1 VRQIGKRSGRE
12 RGRAGGKEEW
22 EGERESR
29 WERGVG
35 GRESC
40 NEVSNKYHSALSVEQ
55 E

>member
-1 VRQIGKRSGRE
+1 MEKRRGIEGRRE
-12 RGRAGGKEEW
+12 TDRKEEW

-40 NEVSNKYHSALSVEQ
+40 NELSSKYHRAQSVEQ

>member
-1 VRQIGKRSGRE
+1 MEE
-12 RGRAGGKEEW
+12 RRVSETDRKEEW